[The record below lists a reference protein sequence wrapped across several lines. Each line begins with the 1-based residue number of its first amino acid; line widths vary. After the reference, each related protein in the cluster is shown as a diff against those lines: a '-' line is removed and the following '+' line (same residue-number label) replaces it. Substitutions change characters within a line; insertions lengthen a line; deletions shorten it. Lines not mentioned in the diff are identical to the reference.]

1 MARKRLWH
9 IDNDGGDDDSS
20 DSSNSPEEEP
30 KEEEEETEAEV
41 SSKEM
46 SMRQLNTSEEK
57 LYARHAHGYLFSDN
71 GDTPSMSPDTPPTPE
86 IRRCSDEGSSNDDD
100 DDDDFW
106 M

>member
-46 SMRQLNTSEEK
+46 LMRQINTSEEK

-71 GDTPSMSPDTPPTPE
+71 GDTPSMSPDTPPTLE